1 MKNRKSKTRATNV
14 RLIGAV
20 LLVLTVLLI
29 TTWPITG
36 AAEGE
41 TAGSSDTATLKVH
54 LVYSDIKG
62 DKPVAGATFAIYS
75 VYEFDSEMHY
85 TLTSDFASVDVPAF
99 DELTVAAQQE
109 EAAKKFASAAKNATP
124 LAKQE
129 TDKEGEAVFSGIDTE
144 HFGVYLVIE
153 TDRTGDAVKYTIAE
167 PMLVQVPKVTEE
179 EGFEYEVTVLP
190 KISLIPNTPSTGDES
205 NLLLWIGCA
214 CLGVAGIVVIILC
227 GKGRRKKTTN

>member
-1 MKNRKSKTRATNV
+1 M
-14 RLIGAV
+14 
-20 LLVLTVLLI
+20 
-29 TTWPITG
+29 
-36 AAEGE
+36 
-41 TAGSSDTATLKVH
+41 
-54 LVYSDIKG
+54 
-62 DKPVAGATFAIYS
+62 
-75 VYEFDSEMHY
+75 
-85 TLTSDFASVDVPAF
+85 
-99 DELTVAAQQE
+99 
-109 EAAKKFASAAKNATP
+109 
-124 LAKQE
+124 
-129 TDKEGEAVFSGIDTE
+129 
-144 HFGVYLVIE
+144 YLVIE